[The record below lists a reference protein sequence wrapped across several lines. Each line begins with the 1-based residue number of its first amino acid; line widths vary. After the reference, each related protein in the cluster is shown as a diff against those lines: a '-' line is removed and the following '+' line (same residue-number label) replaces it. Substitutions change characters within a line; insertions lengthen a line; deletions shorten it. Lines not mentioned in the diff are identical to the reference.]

1 LGYTTVRLLRAG
13 QLTIDRERAKAHGRT
28 LHAIA
33 QLRAGNQ
40 DIPEDLSAAL
50 DRFADIRYFFV
61 PLGDAGTGEIVST
74 LPGENPYD
82 FGVTGNWQAVMGKG
96 LGWTM
101 PWKAI
106 KKGMG
111 DEILNWPIS
120 TSVRARLIAEAK
132 SRHGRQAEADSINA

>member
-1 LGYTTVRLLRAG
+1 MGYATIRLIRAG

-40 DIPEDLSAAL
+40 EIPEDLVTKL

-61 PLGDAGTGEIVST
+61 PLGDAGKGEIVST

-82 FGVTGNWQAVMGKG
+82 LGVTGNWQAVMGKG
-96 LGWTM
+96 LGWII

-106 KKGMG
+106 RRGMG
-111 DEILNWPIS
+111 DEMFNWPIS
-120 TSVRARLIAEAK
+120 PSVKVRLTIEAQR
-132 SRHGRQAEADSINA
+132 RHERHTDT

>member
-1 LGYTTVRLLRAG
+1 LVYATIRLIRAG

-33 QLRAGNQ
+33 LLRGRNQ
-40 DIPEDLSAAL
+40 DIPEDLVAKL

-61 PLGDAGTGEIVST
+61 PLGDAGKGKIVST

-82 FGVTGNWQAVMGKG
+82 LGVTGNWQAVMGKG
-96 LGWTM
+96 LGWMT

-106 KKGMG
+106 RSGMG
-111 DEILNWPIS
+111 DEIFNWPIS
-120 TSVRARLIAEAK
+120 PSVKARLITEAE
-132 SRHGRQAEADSINA
+132 SRHGRQAED